1 MMIYGNV
8 GFSGGGKEK
17 KKKTEEESRQCWSA
31 GTGGRVQTL
40 GVGAV
45 PAFVWIF
52 YLLDK
57 TRSAHSEAPTAQS
70 TLKTC
75 RPTRRQNCGKRLIL
89 FSEMERISLGHT
101 YAA

>member
-8 GFSGGGKEK
+8 GFFWGGGRGG
-17 KKKTEEESRQCWSA
+17 TEEESRQCWSA
-31 GTGGRVQTL
+31 GTGGRIQKL

-57 TRSAHSEAPTAQS
+57 TRSAHSKASIAQS
-70 TLKTC
+70 TLKNMQADS
-75 RPTRRQNCGKRLIL
+75 RAKLRQKVNTLLRNA
-89 FSEMERISLGHT
+89 T
-101 YAA
+101 Y